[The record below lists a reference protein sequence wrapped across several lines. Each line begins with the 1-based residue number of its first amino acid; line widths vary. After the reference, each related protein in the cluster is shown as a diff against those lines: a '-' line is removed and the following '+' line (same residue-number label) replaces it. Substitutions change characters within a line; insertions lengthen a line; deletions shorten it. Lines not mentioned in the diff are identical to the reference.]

1 MSNEQNPYANS
12 PQPMSPSDERLW
24 STLLHVGG
32 AVANFFTLAG
42 FGWIIGIIGYVILKD
57 RGPLVRAH
65 SATELNFQ
73 LTLLIAAVV
82 GWITTLVLVG
92 FLILAAT
99 WVVAIVFGIIAAVK
113 ANNGEYYTYPVAIRF
128 IR

>member
-24 STLLHVGG
+24 STLLHAAG
-32 AVANFFTLAG
+32 AVANLFSLAG
-42 FGWIIGIIGYVILKD
+42 FGWVIGIVGYLILKD
-57 RGPLVRAH
+57 RGPLVRSH

-73 LTLLIAAVV
+73 LTLVIAVVV
-82 GWITTLVLVG
+82 GWLTTILFIG
-92 FLILAAT
+92 FLILGAA

-113 ANNGEYYTYPVAIRF
+113 ANRGEYYTYPVAIPFVR
-128 IR
+128 